1 MRVDR
6 WRDIL
11 PDRAMR
17 ILTLTLAAFLT
28 MAATPPVPDVLKP
41 YIKGDRFEPGDY
53 GWMKGRFADASPEEK
68 AQAAAIQAWIM
79 ACYASDLAE
88 IRAELRAL
96 GITDPELNNT
106 TIRNPLCAQVT
117 SAPDVTY
124 WRTFDAFQRSV
135 EKAAPLADTYL
146 LAVNTA
152 KASSASRTSALHDL
166 LVARPVAEQMLR
178 YAMTWGEA
186 DMADAPRVSDDVR
199 AVILSRIS
207 IIAAVEDYRNGEWLK
222 SLIAEKGWPKQSEV
236 GEAGAAAAWL
246 LAQHADA
253 DPALQLRVLRAME
266 PLLASGEVAKDKYA
280 YLYDRIML
288 KITGKQRYGTQAMC
302 AKGKRTPQPLEDGG
316 SVDLRR
322 AEVGLPPLASYIAMM
337 DTHSGSCSAQS

>member
-1 MRVDR
+1 
-6 WRDIL
+6 
-11 PDRAMR
+11 MR
-17 ILTLTLAAFLT
+17 ILTLILAAILT
-28 MAATPPVPDVLKP
+28 MAATPPVPDALKP
-41 YIKGDRFEPGDY
+41 YIKGDRFDPGDY
-53 GWMKGRFADASPEEK
+53 GWMKGRFADASPKEK
-68 AQAAAIQAWIM
+68 AQAAAIQAWVM

-88 IRAELRAL
+88 MRAELRAL
-96 GITDPELNNT
+96 GITDPKMNNT
-106 TIRNPLCAQVT
+106 IIRNPLCAQVA
-117 SAPDVTY
+117 SAPDVTH

-152 KASSASRTSALHDL
+152 KASSGSRTSDLHDL

-178 YAMTWGEA
+178 YAMDWGGG

-207 IIAAVEDYRNGEWLK
+207 IIAAVEDHRNGEWLK

-266 PLLASGEVAKDKYA
+266 PLLATGEVAKDNYA

-302 AKGKRTPQPLEDGG
+302 AEGKRTAQPLEDSG

-322 AEVGLPPLASYIAMM
+322 AEVGLPPLANYIAMM
-337 DTHSGSCSAQS
+337 DAHSGSCSAPS